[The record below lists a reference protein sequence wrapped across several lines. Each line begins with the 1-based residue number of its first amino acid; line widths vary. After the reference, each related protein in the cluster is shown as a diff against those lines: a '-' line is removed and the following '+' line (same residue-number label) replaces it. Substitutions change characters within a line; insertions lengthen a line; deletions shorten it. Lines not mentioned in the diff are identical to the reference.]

1 MKEKEFEI
9 ERMRVLAT
17 QRELKVENL
26 EELIQELWQDFKL
39 KELEWSN
46 LRVQLEEKYER
57 NIEGLE
63 RRCEL
68 INEEKL
74 LLRGEMM
81 EKEKILQASLDK
93 EKQEH

>member
-1 MKEKEFEI
+1 
-9 ERMRVLAT
+9 MRVLAT

-81 EKEKILQASLDK
+81 EKEKIL
-93 EKQEH
+93 